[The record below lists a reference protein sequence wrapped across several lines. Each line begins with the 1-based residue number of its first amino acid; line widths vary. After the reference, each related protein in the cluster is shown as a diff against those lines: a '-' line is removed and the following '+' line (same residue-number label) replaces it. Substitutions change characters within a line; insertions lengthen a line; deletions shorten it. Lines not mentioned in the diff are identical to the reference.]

1 MPLRT
6 RSGMVISFVLVAVLG
21 CQGFTPVLSSPS
33 RNLEVALSLD
43 KEVYSAGD
51 SFTFTIRVSNRG
63 DEWIDVYYGKVH
75 IKHSNLGWLFG
86 DLTIEEFD
94 VEIRETKLGR
104 EVDVDIHLEPGE
116 TKEESITKT
125 IPSQIPTWLDIFG
138 DWEFTLILI
147 DDEEN
152 EYRSNTLR
160 VRFR

>member
-1 MPLRT
+1 
-6 RSGMVISFVLVAVLG
+6 MVISFVLVAVLG

-94 VEIRETKLGR
+94 V
-104 EVDVDIHLEPGE
+104 DIYLEPGE

>member
-1 MPLRT
+1 MAKIALQT
-6 RSGMVISFVLVAVLG
+6 HSGVVISFVLIAVLV
-21 CQGFTPVLSSPS
+21 CQGFASVLSSPS
-33 RNLEVALSLD
+33 RNLEVTLSLD

-51 SFTFTIRVSNRG
+51 AFIFTIRVSNRG
-63 DEWIDVYYGKVH
+63 DEWIDVYCGKVH
-75 IKHSNLGWLFG
+75 VKHSNLGWFFG
-86 DLTIEEFD
+86 DLTTEEFD
-94 VEIRETKLGR
+94 V
-104 EVDVDIHLEPGE
+104 DIYLKPGE

-138 DWEFTLILI
+138 DWEFTLILV

>member
-1 MPLRT
+1 LA
-6 RSGMVISFVLVAVLG
+6 ISIVLVTVLG
-21 CQGFTPVLSSPS
+21 CQIFTPVLSSPS
-33 RNLEVALSLD
+33 RILEVTLSLD

-63 DEWIDVYYGKVH
+63 DEWIDIYYGKVH

-86 DLTIEEFD
+86 DFTTEEFD
-94 VEIRETKLGR
+94 I
-104 EVDVDIHLEPGE
+104 DIYLEPGE
-116 TKEESITKT
+116 TKEESITRT

-147 DDEEN
+147 DDEDN
-152 EYRSNTLR
+152 EYQSNTLR